1 MQSSSNPPQPQPP
14 RRYSRVQGSYA
25 PAYQTAR
32 PQATG
37 RTMPPADF
45 GTVPAPQPI
54 IRAPRVLNKRH
65 DGVPPGA
72 IYVGRPSPF
81 GNPFKLPDV
90 HSDIQ
95 RAEVIAKFEAYLLS
109 NPSLLARV
117 KAELRGHDRLLVCTV
132 ALSRRYPSQVC
143 EFLTD
148 FATPQ
153 GQSHFRLYTACPSH
167 LADSLLDDR
176 NHLVGPAS
184 ADDPDAPEEY
194 SSVGPRDLPTHLR
207 MSSSPSPL
215 LLRRQFPSLFLIAA
229 PHAPRPPLP
238 TVEQAQAAMQAM
250 NDVAIRARP
259 VRIDFVSGPSALSAP
274 SASPAKIAPTAR
286 RTARRR

>member
-72 IYVGRPSPF
+72 IYVVGHPPL

-117 KAELRGHDRLLVCTV
+117 KAELRGHDLVC
-132 ALSRRYPSQVC
+132 
-143 EFLTD
+143 
-148 FATPQ
+148 
-153 GQSHFRLYTACPSH
+153 
-167 LADSLLDDR
+167 
-176 NHLVGPAS
+176 S
-184 ADDPDAPEEY
+184 AF
-194 SSVGPRDLPTHLR
+194 SSKFGIRIF
-207 MSSSPSPL
+207 
-215 LLRRQFPSLFLIAA
+215 FP
-229 PHAPRPPLP
+229 PGKH
-238 TVEQAQAAMQAM
+238 
-250 NDVAIRARP
+250 
-259 VRIDFVSGPSALSAP
+259 SGPVL
-274 SASPAKIAPTAR
+274 
-286 RTARRR
+286 RTKSNSFH